1 MTRFKSKF
9 QNYINQKKC
18 SLQWII
24 VAFSLL
30 CAVLLVTSGSGIR
43 RTNDTECDHPKRW
56 ISDAS
61 AIDRI
66 PDDHTNKSVNY
77 QRSTTIPDDHTSSN
91 IHDDQTNRCFI
102 DDHTSASIIDDQS
115 STNFIDD
122 HTSPSI
128 HDDQTNT
135 SFIDDHTS
143 TSIHDDQT
151 NTSFIDDHTSAS
163 IHDDQSSSFVVN
175 HTSTCN
181 PANHTHVNT
190 IPIPTYF
197 STPLIQA
204 HPRHPDSQ
212 PSSYPRTRC
221 LHQQNVD
228 EREIGFIQYR
238 NRIKPLRHQLTPVP
252 NVIKSQEISNHPIR
266 CLHLKNI
273 DEREMAYINM
283 KNRTTFYQPRP
294 THATYDPSEVPLY
307 MRNSAMVRP
316 PPHKKDAPIRC
327 LHMKYM

>member
-1 MTRFKSKF
+1 MTMFKFKF
-9 QNYINQKKC
+9 QNYISQKNC
-18 SLQWII
+18 SLPWII

-43 RTNDTECDHPKRW
+43 RHNDTEFDHPKRW
-56 ISDAS
+56 ISDKS

-66 PDDHTNKSVNY
+66 PDDHTNKSVND
-77 QRSTTIPDDHTSSN
+77 QRSTTIPDDHTS
-91 IHDDQTNRCFI
+91 
-102 DDHTSASIIDDQS
+102 A
-115 STNFIDD
+115 
-122 HTSPSI
+122 SI
-128 HDDQTNT
+128 HDDQPNT

-143 TSIHDDQT
+143 ASIHDDQT

-163 IHDDQSSSFVVN
+163 IHDDQTNTNNIVN
-175 HTSTCN
+175 HISTSN

-190 IPIPTYF
+190 TPIPTYL
-197 STPLIQA
+197 STPLIPA
-204 HPRHPDSQ
+204 HRRHPDSK

-228 EREIGFIQYR
+228 EREIGFVQYR
-238 NRIKPLRHQLTPVP
+238 NRIKPLQPRATPVTKA
-252 NVIKSQEISNHPIR
+252 IKSQEISNHPIR
-266 CLHLKNI
+266 CLHLKNT

-283 KNRTTFYQPRP
+283 KNRRTFYQPRP
-294 THATYDPSEVPLY
+294 THMAYDLSEVPLY